1 MIPSLHRPSAPH
13 RAKEFSLVSAVLT
26 QRTAVAANAELRR
39 KGGF

>member
-1 MIPSLHRPSAPH
+1 MIPHCIDRQP
-13 RAKEFSLVSAVLT
+13 RTGAKEFSLVSTVLT